1 MKRYTVT
8 YYNKVN
14 NATITRT
21 MTISAETAKAARAK
35 FDAAYKAAKTGCHA
49 FGIAVR
55 LAKEDTP

>member
-1 MKRYTVT
+1 MKRYTVS

-21 MTISAETAKAARAK
+21 MTISAETARAARAK

-49 FGIAVR
+49 FRIKVR
-55 LAKEDTP
+55 LAKEAGA

>member
-1 MKRYTVT
+1 MKRYTVS

-14 NATITRT
+14 NATIPRT
-21 MTISAETAKAARAK
+21 MTISAETARAARAK

-55 LAKEDTP
+55 LAKEATA